1 MSAILS
7 KITEFGASVSKVE
20 YGGYVYKGKN
30 FTIEFSREKI
40 DFTPTS
46 PTEYKWVIDK
56 DSHEISDELYYGDCF
71 NTHYDNVSIL
81 VEALYMQDS
90 NM

>member
-7 KITEFGASVSKVE
+7 KIAEFGASVSKAE
-20 YGGYVYKGKN
+20 HSGYVYKGKN

-40 DFTPTS
+40 DSTH
-46 PTEYKWVIDK
+46 KWVVDK
-56 DSHEISDELYYGDCF
+56 YSHEISDELYYGDCF
-71 NTHYDNVSIL
+71 NKHYDNVSIL
-81 VEALYMQDS
+81 VEALYMQDL